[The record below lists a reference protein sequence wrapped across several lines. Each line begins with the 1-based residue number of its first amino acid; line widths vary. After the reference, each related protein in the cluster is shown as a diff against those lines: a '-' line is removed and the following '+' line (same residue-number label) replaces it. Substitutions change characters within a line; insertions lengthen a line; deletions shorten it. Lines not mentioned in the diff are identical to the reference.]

1 VHPHPVTGNLP
12 QKHASRIEGM
22 RDHYAG
28 LRIALIHK
36 PPAKWVDSICRQSF
50 DLVDHYDLG
59 YEPGHT
65 VIEIPYDDEH
75 DPLPDRVIIPVSL
88 EKLCDQ
94 YVRFHRFWMSE
105 QGNWPFIAV
114 AHAMAAFEPE
124 KCVCQVTEAFAL
136 PRRSFEPVRGIVPH
150 SGPFNADLYRDPD
163 AYEHIG
169 PRHLDVIRSRVTPD
183 VLDFLGYS

>member
-1 VHPHPVTGNLP
+1 MERTSVLASGLFRSGTNYLQRLIDLNLDCKRVHPHPVTGNLP

-28 LRIALIHK
+28 LRIALVHK

-88 EKLCDQ
+88 EKLCDH

-105 QGNWPFIAV
+105 QRNWPFIAV
-114 AHAMAAFEPE
+114 AHALAAFEPE
-124 KCVCQVTEAFAL
+124 KCVCQLAEAFEL
-136 PRRSFEPVRGIVPH
+136 PRRSFEPVRGTGTAKP
-150 SGPFNADLYRDPD
+150 GA
-163 AYEHIG
+163 
-169 PRHLDVIRSRVTPD
+169 
-183 VLDFLGYS
+183 